1 MSSHRPSKCITS
13 SRNTS
18 TLLMVSSFTRTIQSY
33 PISLAT
39 YLKMSSTRVWPL
51 WLPVLNQQYSNQAS
65 LQPWEP
71 WGKTAT
77 TWLLHNSVL
86 RPTAS
91 YSQHIPSTAFV
102 PTVLNELHVPH
113 CCGPLLQLAHHELG
127 TGGIQGLIN
136 CLCRTFTNIW
146 HAWWVHQDSGPEF
159 TATTTCQF
167 LKEWGVRQC
176 LWSEAFPH
184 SNCQAEIGVK
194 IAKHFITN
202 NTHGN
207 AHGNIETDSLY
218 RATLQYPDPN
228 TKLSTAQCVF
238 G

>member
-1 MSSHRPSKCITS
+1 M
-13 SRNTS
+13 
-18 TLLMVSSFTRTIQSY
+18 
-33 PISLAT
+33 
-39 YLKMSSTRVWPL
+39 
-51 WLPVLNQQYSNQAS
+51 LNQQYSNQAS
-65 LQPWEP
+65 LQPRDP
-71 WGKTAT
+71 WRKTAT

-91 YSQHIPSTAFV
+91 PSQHIPSTAYV

-113 CCGPLLQLAHHELG
+113 CCGPLLQLVHHEMV

-146 HAWWVHQDSGPEF
+146 HPWWVHQDSGPEF
-159 TATTTCQF
+159 TATATCQF
-167 LKEWGVRQC
+167 LKERGVHQC

-194 IAKHFITN
+194 TVKHFITN
-202 NTHGN
+202 KTHVN

-218 RATLQYPDPN
+218 HATLQYPDPN
-228 TKLSTAQCVF
+228 TKLSTAQYLGNQTRTSHPNCLATTNHIHTGLTPLPTGSRAYESDIWKWQRALF
-238 G
+238 SFSSTLS